1 MKKLIS
7 LVTCILLLQH
17 LCAQELK
24 TNEDGIYCDLS
35 LGAIPDEDF
44 PIGLSLGLGWRF
56 NRWFGMG
63 PSVALF
69 SSGFSSRQSITGVGL
84 QTRFTPGRLLL
95 FHVESGWVTGSAYTE
110 DFIYTYT
117 FHPGYNAG
125 RFYVRGGSAIRFLEL
140 FQAGLDVFWGGS
152 QAFDRFNTDTSM
164 PQGVY
169 NRQDLV
175 VVILKLGISIPAAP
189 KYKKS

>member
-1 MKKLIS
+1 M
-7 LVTCILLLQH
+7 TCILLLQL

-24 TNEDGIYCDLS
+24 TNNEGIYFDLS
-35 LGAIPDEDF
+35 LGTIPYEDL
-44 PIGLSLGLGWRF
+44 PIGVSVGLGWRF

-69 SSGFSSRQSITGVGL
+69 SSGFSSRQSITGLGL

-95 FHVESGWVTGSAYTE
+95 FHLEPGWVAGSAYVE

-125 RFYVRGGSAIRFLEL
+125 RFYVRGGSAIRFLGL
-140 FQAGLDVFWGGS
+140 FQAGLDVFWGGP
-152 QAFDRFNTDTSM
+152 QVFDRFNTDTSM

-169 NRQDLV
+169 NRRDLV
-175 VVILKLGISIPAAP
+175 VVILKLGISVPAAP
-189 KYKKS
+189 K